1 MAGSTFDDIARA
13 VGFHPS
19 TVSRALNPDRAGLV
33 KPDMVARGLWSG
45 RTATIG
51 VIVADPGNPFVTPII
66 HKVAAP

>member
-1 MAGSTFDDIARA
+1 
-13 VGFHPS
+13 
-19 TVSRALNPDRAGLV
+19 
-33 KPDMVARGLWSG
+33 MVARGLWSG